1 MRNIIHRI
9 LKIISTSIFIVLLL
23 IIGVLVFYIVRINFL
38 ANNDQ
43 LGEVKINVYTILTQ
57 SMYPTI
63 KAGDVIVTYKE
74 DNNIYKTGDVITFTS
89 DNNNGMTITHRVNE
103 VMVVNDTYSY
113 RTKGDNNNTPDSE
126 IINSDKV
133 IGRVIV
139 KIPKAGYIQQFLVT
153 KTGWIVAV
161 VLPALAIVI
170 YDLLKVVLAVT
181 GVKPTGKDITLS
193 LGKKDEERINNARR
207 RLKEVVEE
215 NEKERG

>member
-181 GVKPTGKDITLS
+181 GIKPTGKDINLS
-193 LGKKDEERINNARR
+193 LKNKDDERINNARR

-215 NEKERG
+215 NEKER

>member
-1 MRNIIHRI
+1 MKNIFNRI
-9 LKIISTSIFIVLLL
+9 LKIISTAIFVILLL
-23 IIGVLVFYIVRINFL
+23 IIGVLIVYIVRINFL

-43 LGEVKINVYTILTQ
+43 LGQVKVNVYTILTQ

-89 DNNNGMTITHRVNE
+89 DNNNGMTITHRINE
-103 VMVVNDTYSY
+103 VLVVNDTYSY
-113 RTKGDNNNTPDSE
+113 RTKGDNNNTVDGE

-133 IGRVIV
+133 IGRVV
-139 KIPKAGYIQQFLVT
+139 LKVPKAGYIQQFLVT

-170 YDLLKVVLAVT
+170 YDLLKVVLTVT
-181 GVKPTGKDITLS
+181 GIKPAGKDITKS
-193 LGKKDEERINNARR
+193 LKNTEDERINRARE
-207 RLKEVVEE
+207 RLKEVVDE
-215 NEKERG
+215 NEKE